1 METTTTGGAKPQEQ
15 RSVLG
20 RGIGSLLPEA
30 NKRGYFMCPIAE
42 LYPNHA
48 QPRKY
53 FDETRLQELAQSIR
67 EKGVLQP
74 IIAKK
79 TDKGYVI
86 IAGERRWRA
95 SQIAGKKEVPV
106 ILKDLSD
113 NEILE
118 TALIENIQRQ
128 DLNAIEEAESY
139 QRLILD
145 LGLTQEEV
153 AKRVGKDRTTIAN
166 SLRLLKLSKEVR
178 EKIVSSELSVG
189 HARCLIVLED
199 KNIQNQLLADILS
212 KQLSVR
218 QVEAIVKRI
227 KEGGGAAPE
236 ASSRAS
242 SAVAATT
249 AETEILAIKAVSSE
263 LQDILGAQVEI
274 RSHSSGRGQF
284 IIHYLTQD
292 DFDKIVGKIRK
303 ANEQN
308 TLNHNPA

>member
-1 METTTTGGAKPQEQ
+1 METTTQGPGQN

-20 RGIGSLLPEA
+20 RGIGSLLPEN
-30 NKRGYFMCPIAE
+30 NKRGYFLCPISE

-53 FDETRLQELAQSIR
+53 FDDEKLNELAQSIK

-74 IIAKK
+74 IIVKK

-106 ILKDLSD
+106 ILKDISD
-113 NEILE
+113 HEILE

-128 DLNAIEEAESY
+128 DLNPIEEAESY

-153 AKRVGKDRTTIAN
+153 SKRVGKDRATIAN

-178 EKIVSSELSVG
+178 DKIVTGEVTTG
-189 HARCLIVLED
+189 HARCLISLED
-199 KNIQNQLLADILS
+199 KGIQNQLLKDILE
-212 KQLSVR
+212 KGYSVR
-218 QVEAIVKRI
+218 QVEALVKKYRETGSI
-227 KEGGGAAPE
+227 GSGGSAAKDSQE
-236 ASSRAS
+236 ASKELEGYKT
-242 SAVAATT
+242 VA
-249 AETEILAIKAVSSE
+249 SE
-263 LQDILGAQVEI
+263 LRGYFDAKVDIKPHG
-274 RSHSSGRGQF
+274 SGRGQ
-284 IIHYLTQD
+284 IVLHYLSRD
-292 DFDKIVGKIRK
+292 DFDRILGKIREGYGK
-303 ANEQN
+303 SQ
-308 TLNHNPA
+308 TDKLNNHTP

>member
-1 METTTTGGAKPQEQ
+1 METTSNKPEAPK
-15 RSVLG
+15 SVLG

-30 NKRGYFMCPIAE
+30 NKRGYFMCPIGE

-48 QPRKY
+48 QPRKH

-128 DLNAIEEAESY
+128 DLNPIEEAESY

-153 AKRVGKDRTTIAN
+153 ARRVGKDRTTIAN
-166 SLRLLKLSKEVR
+166 ALRLLKLSKEVR
-178 EKIVSSELSVG
+178 EKIVTGELSVG

-199 KNIQNQLLADILS
+199 KGVQNQLLAEILQ
-212 KQLSVR
+212 KGYSVR
-218 QVEAIVKRI
+218 QVEALVKRV
-227 KEGGGAAPE
+227 KDGATSG
-236 ASSRAS
+236 AS
-242 SAVAATT
+242 AATS
-249 AETEILAIKAVSSE
+249 TERVEQELSALKAVGQE
-263 LQDILGAQVEI
+263 LEEYFQSKTEI
-274 RSHSSGRGQF
+274 RSHGAGRGQ
-284 IIHYLTQD
+284 IIIQYLTQE
-292 DFDKIVGKIRK
+292 DFDRIIGKVRKSHEQSKIQSI
-303 ANEQN
+303 
-308 TLNHNPA
+308 NHYAS

>member
-1 METTTTGGAKPQEQ
+1 
-15 RSVLG
+15 
-20 RGIGSLLPEA
+20 
-30 NKRGYFMCPIAE
+30 MCPVGE

-53 FDETRLQELAQSIR
+53 FDEVKLQELAQSIR

-74 IIAKK
+74 ILAKK

-106 ILKDLSD
+106 ILKELSD

-118 TALIENIQRQ
+118 TALIENIQRH

-166 SLRLLKLSKEVR
+166 ALRLLKLSKEVR
-178 EKIVSSELSVG
+178 EKIVTGELSVG
-189 HARCLIVLED
+189 HARCLIVLDD
-199 KNIQNQLLADILS
+199 KTVQNQLLADILQ
-212 KQLSVR
+212 KHYSVR
-218 QVEAIVKRI
+218 QVEALVKRM
-227 KEGGGAAPE
+227 KEG
-236 ASSRAS
+236 SSTES
-242 SAVAATT
+242 GSTQT
-249 AETEILAIKAVSSE
+249 AESNKAEAEADLTAFKAASQEI
-263 LQDILGAQVEI
+263 QDFFETQVEV
-274 RSHSSGRGQF
+274 RPHGSGRGQV
-284 IIHYLTQD
+284 IIHYLTRE
-292 DFDKIVGKIRK
+292 DFEKILGKIRK
-303 ANEQN
+303 AHEQN
-308 TLNHNPA
+308 TFNNHTPR

>member
-1 METTTTGGAKPQEQ
+1 METEVQKNES

-20 RGIGSLLPEA
+20 RGIGSLLPES
-30 NKRGYFMCPIAE
+30 NKRGYFMCPVGE

-53 FDETRLQELAQSIR
+53 FDQTKLEELAQSIR

-95 SQIAGKKEVPV
+95 SQLAGKKEVPV

-128 DLNAIEEAESY
+128 DLNPIEEAESY
-139 QRLILD
+139 QKLILD

-153 AKRVGKDRTTIAN
+153 SKRVGKDRATIAN
-166 SLRLLKLSKEVR
+166 ALRLLKLSKEVR
-178 EKIVSSELSVG
+178 ERIASGELSVG
-189 HARCLIVLED
+189 HARCLITIED
-199 KNIQNQLLADILS
+199 KNIQNQLLADILQ
-212 KQLSVR
+212 KGYSVR
-218 QVEAIVKRI
+218 QIEAIAKRM
-227 KEGGGAAPE
+227 KDGSPE
-236 ASSRAS
+236 SRDASTTVIAEEEVRAWNT
-242 SAVAATT
+242 VASDLEKYLDA
-249 AETEILAIKAVSSE
+249 KV
-263 LQDILGAQVEI
+263 DI
-274 RSHSSGRGQF
+274 RPHSSGRGQ
-284 IIHYLTQD
+284 IIINFLTRE
-292 DFDKIVGKIRK
+292 DFDKILGKLTNRI
-303 ANEQN
+303 
-308 TLNHNPA
+308 

>member
-1 METTTTGGAKPQEQ
+1 METTTTNNQN

-20 RGIGSLLPEA
+20 RGIGSLLPET
-30 NKRGYFMCPIAE
+30 NKRGYFMCPVGE

-53 FDETRLQELAQSIR
+53 FDETKLQELAQSIR

-74 IIAKK
+74 ILAKK

-106 ILKDLSD
+106 ILKELSD

-118 TALIENIQRQ
+118 TALIENIQRH

-166 SLRLLKLSKEVR
+166 ALRLLKLSKEVR
-178 EKIVSSELSVG
+178 EKIVSGELSVG
-189 HARCLIVLED
+189 HARCLIVLDD
-199 KNIQNQLLADILS
+199 KNIQNQLLTDILQ
-212 KQLSVR
+212 KQYSVR
-218 QVEAIVKRI
+218 QVEALVKRI
-227 KEGGGAAPE
+227 KEGGGAEAAVSPQSPE
-236 ASSRAS
+236 AEKAH
-242 SAVAATT
+242 AEAELTAFKAATQ
-249 AETEILAIKAVSSE
+249 EIQE
-263 LQDILGAQVEI
+263 FFGTQVEV
-274 RSHSSGRGQF
+274 RPHGSGRGQV
-284 IIHYLTQD
+284 IIHYLTRE
-292 DFDKIVGKIRK
+292 DFDKILGKIRK
-303 ANEQN
+303 AHEQN
-308 TLNHNPA
+308 TLNNHASR